1 MFYRVKLD
9 VFEGPLDLLLHL
21 VKKNEVEL
29 PDLPIA
35 EITDQYLSYLDL
47 LKQLDL
53 DVAGEYLVMA
63 ATLLHLKS
71 RLLLPCEEVTDEDD
85 DGDPRADLARQ
96 ILEYQRF
103 KEAAATLYSRDML
116 DRDVFARV
124 PEVDP
129 SESTRTRE
137 YDLTLADLLDA
148 LRDVINRANTAG
160 AQEIVLEQISLRDQ
174 VCAVI
179 ELLREKREL
188 IFDQLF
194 PRDSTRLQVL
204 VTFLAVLELV
214 RNRMIR
220 IRQENVFGPIL
231 TSLAVG
237 PDEPLPEALEHV

>member
-29 PDLPIA
+29 PHLPVA
-35 EITDQYLSYLDL
+35 DITDQYLSYLDL
-47 LKQLDL
+47 LKELDL

-71 RLLLPCEEVTDEDD
+71 RLLLPCEEVADEDEIE
-85 DGDPRADLARQ
+85 DPRADLARQ

-103 KEAAATLYSRDML
+103 KDAAETLYSRDML
-116 DRDVFARV
+116 DRDVFARA
-124 PEVDP
+124 PAADP
-129 SESTRTRE
+129 GESAADRQ
-137 YDLTLADLLDA
+137 YDLSLGDLLDA
-148 LRDVINRANTAG
+148 LRDVIKRTNADS

-179 ELLREKREL
+179 DLLREKREL

-194 PRDSTRLQVL
+194 PQNSTRLQVL

-214 RNRMIR
+214 RNRMVR
-220 IRQENVFGPIL
+220 IRQDNVFGPIV

>member
-29 PDLPIA
+29 PDLPVA
-35 EITDQYLSYLDL
+35 DITDQYLSYLDL

-71 RLLLPCEEVTDEDD
+71 RLLLPREEETDEDEIE
-85 DGDPRADLARQ
+85 DPRADLARQ

-103 KEAAATLYSRDML
+103 KDAAETLYSRDML
-116 DRDVFARV
+116 DRDVFARAPEAV
-124 PEVDP
+124 PG
-129 SESTRTRE
+129 ESTADRE
-137 YDLTLADLLDA
+137 YDLSLGDLLDA
-148 LRDVINRANTAG
+148 LRDVIKRTNADS

-194 PRDSTRLQVL
+194 PQNSTRLQVL

-214 RNRMIR
+214 RNRMVR
-220 IRQENVFGPIL
+220 IRQENVFGPIV

>member
-1 MFYRVKLD
+1 
-9 VFEGPLDLLLHL
+9 
-21 VKKNEVEL
+21 
-29 PDLPIA
+29 
-35 EITDQYLSYLDL
+35 
-47 LKQLDL
+47 
-53 DVAGEYLVMA
+53 
-63 ATLLHLKS
+63 
-71 RLLLPCEEVTDEDD
+71 
-85 DGDPRADLARQ
+85 
-96 ILEYQRF
+96 
-103 KEAAATLYSRDML
+103 ML